1 MVFKSVF
8 MHFKQLAY
16 TNRAPFEHPALVS
29 HIHHTR
35 IPEPRVDFR
44 SNQDGIRD
52 VATETG
58 LLTT

>member
-1 MVFKSVF
+1 MVFTSVF
-8 MHFKQLAY
+8 TDFKQLAY
-16 TNRAPFEHPALVS
+16 TNRAPFERPALVN

-35 IPEPRVDFR
+35 IPETRVVFR
-44 SNQDGIRD
+44 PNQDGIRD